1 MGRVTA
7 EGAEVVKLGVKLAS
21 REPTSHRLRFSNQK
35 GLLYGTAD
43 GGVTIWPGPKHPP
56 VTVRSFGITS
66 ASVSDCGRWVGMGTR
81 DGNVAL
87 ADISANAPSR
97 GQPIRCGG
105 HDEAVHSVAFSQK
118 GKWMASAGYDCWIW
132 RW

>member
-1 MGRVTA
+1 MSKPHSPTDRPVALVTGASRGIGRAIA
-7 EGAEVVKLGVKLAS
+7 ERLGSGRHAVAVNYFRSPDAANEVVQAI
-21 REPTSHRLRFSNQK
+21 EAT
-35 GLLYGTAD
+35 
-43 GGVTIWPGPKHPP
+43 GGKAFAVQG
-56 VTVRSFGITS
+56 S
-66 ASVSDCGRWVGMGTR
+66 
-81 DGNVAL
+81 VAL